1 MKQFLPLFTILLLS
15 ASSTQAQERITISE
29 LLEQGYEIVAASGTD
44 SSPYVFLQKRK
55 SAFMCVTT
63 ARASRCFNLNGH

>member
-1 MKQFLPLFTILLLS
+1 MKHFLLLLVLLS
-15 ASSTQAQERITISE
+15 ASTTQAQGRITISE
-29 LLEQGYEIVAASGTD
+29 LLEQGYEIVAATGTD

-63 ARASRCFNLNGH
+63 ARNSRCFNLNGH